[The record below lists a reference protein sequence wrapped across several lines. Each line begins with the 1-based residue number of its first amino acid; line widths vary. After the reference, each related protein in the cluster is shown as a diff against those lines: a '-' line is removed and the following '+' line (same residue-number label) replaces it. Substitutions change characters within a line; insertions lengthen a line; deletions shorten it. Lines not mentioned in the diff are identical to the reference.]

1 MNTSE
6 NWGKSQKE
14 NFSLSTEFGFQFFD
28 TEYLIHQVSGDVVLL
43 EGEWRNYSISSD
55 IILPEIYGPGGQ

>member
-43 EGEWRNYSISSD
+43 EGE
-55 IILPEIYGPGGQ
+55 